1 MSNAL
6 QKLFE
11 SSMSLPARPNIKHVL
26 LAGLGGFI
34 AIAAIALMA
43 DYAGAILILG
53 SFGASCV
60 IVFALTDTPLAQPR
74 NVIAGH
80 FLSSLSG
87 LLYLNIF
94 GSHWWSLALS
104 VATAIIVMMIC
115 RVVHPPAG
123 SNPVIVFMTAP
134 GWDFLI
140 FPTLAGACLLVV
152 VAIIYNNVIR
162 KNRYPKYW

>member
-1 MSNAL
+1 MSNVL
-6 QKLFE
+6 HKLFE
-11 SSMSLPARPNIKHVL
+11 SSMPLPARPTSKNVL

-80 FLSSLSG
+80 FLSSFSG
-87 LLYLNIF
+87 LLYLNLF
-94 GSHWWSLALS
+94 GSHWWALALS
-104 VATAIIVMMIC
+104 VATAIIVMMVC

-123 SNPVIVFMTAP
+123 SNPVIIFMTVP
-134 GWDFLI
+134 RWDFLI

-152 VAIIYNNVIR
+152 VAIIYNNLIR
-162 KNRYPKYW
+162 KNKYPKYW